1 MDKQYVDKVM
11 QLLPIM
17 SVAVEVVALVLVVET
32 FTTKKRFLQQR
43 NFFSALIYNMFCL
56 DFAFAFIV
64 HGLIVKWSHSEHRF
78 LQSSSRSPISLSNID
93 FTKLAF
99 TFGLGGI
106 AGFGSAVAL
115 YPFDIVRMSVL
126 EKGSSHFAYSTIPY
140 MSVYLGSYFML
151 RDERSSF
158 GSKFLLANG
167 HPAGYFSPD
176 VKVFSDILNHD
187 LASISE
193 RWIHNFQ
200 FQVSSRASPR
210 GSPSS

>member
-1 MDKQYVDKVM
+1 
-11 QLLPIM
+11 
-17 SVAVEVVALVLVVET
+17 
-32 FTTKKRFLQQR
+32 
-43 NFFSALIYNMFCL
+43 MFCL

-78 LQSSSRSPISLSNID
+78 LQSSSRSPISLSNIH
-93 FTKLAF
+93 FTKLAL

-158 GSKFLLANG
+158 GSKFLLANIS
-167 HPAGYFSPD
+167 AT
-176 VKVFSDILNHD
+176 
-187 LASISE
+187 LAAFAELPFDNAKLSISGGST
-193 RWIHNFQ
+193 RIALATTAMRVPLAGLLL
-200 FQVSSRASPR
+200 VSYDTILTSKTLRDMDNKTVRDAKSNAA
-210 GSPSS
+210 